1 MVAGLCP
8 ASDFYSNGCA
18 GIEKSARDCCITLGR
33 NGGIGCLSSALSA
46 GLDPGRTGWNCR
58 WDGAGGK
65 KIFDGDSVYRGQS
78 MNIWLVMLLG
88 GLITFGMRFS
98 LIYLFGRFEVLETIR
113 RALHY
118 VPPAVLSAIV
128 FPELLMPNGTL
139 ILSLDNTRLLAGLI
153 AILVAWFT
161 KNTLITIIAGML
173 ALFLL
178 KLFL

>member
-1 MVAGLCP
+1 
-8 ASDFYSNGCA
+8 
-18 GIEKSARDCCITLGR
+18 
-33 NGGIGCLSSALSA
+33 
-46 GLDPGRTGWNCR
+46 
-58 WDGAGGK
+58 
-65 KIFDGDSVYRGQS
+65 

-98 LIYLFGRFEVLETIR
+98 LIYLLAEGRFELPETIR

-128 FPELLMPNGTL
+128 FPELFLPTGTL
-139 ILSLDNTRLLAGLI
+139 ELSLENTRLLAGLI

-161 KNTLITIIAGML
+161 RNMLITILAGML

-178 KLFL
+178 KLVL